1 LKPVAPYILLLLSGF
16 LLIPVSAQDFHFSG
30 FLHNQPYYNP
40 AYAAVPEMCEFSMTY
55 RNQWP
60 GIPAN
65 FVTYGATFIQ
75 PFPVIKSGIGVVFL
89 RDVEAGGV
97 ITKNSA
103 NLMYGYSFK
112 VSRTLHMTAGI
123 GASYVFRQFDP
134 STLVFASDLLNA
146 LGTPY
151 APVDISAYTKG
162 YPDFSAGLRGVFK
175 KDLILG
181 ISASHLTR
189 PMESFSGEQGSR
201 LPVKYSLYSSYALRP
216 WGKYNSNG
224 IKLTPSLLYVHQ
236 GITNELVWGTSAL
249 IKPLTAG
256 IWVRNNLSL
265 NFSSLIFSLGILQEK
280 YTFLYN
286 YDVNLTSVN
295 FLSTKTGAH
304 EVTFLVRFEYKKKK
318 SKAVNCPF

>member
-1 LKPVAPYILLLLSGF
+1 M
-16 LLIPVSAQDFHFSG
+16 
-30 FLHNQPYYNP
+30 HNQAYYNP
-40 AYAAVPEMCEFSMTY
+40 AYAAVPEMNEFSMTY

-75 PFPVIKSGIGVVFL
+75 PFSVIKSGIGVVFL

-97 ITKNSA
+97 ISKSSA
-103 NLMYGYSFK
+103 SLMYGYTFR
-112 VSRTLHMTAGI
+112 VSRALKMAAGI
-123 GASYVFRQFDP
+123 GASYVYRQFDP

-151 APVDISAYTKG
+151 PPVNISAYTRG
-162 YPDFSAGLRGVFK
+162 YPDFSIGLMGEYR
-175 KDLILG
+175 KDLTMG
-181 ISASHLTR
+181 ISAAHLTR
-189 PMESFSGEQGSR
+189 PAESFSGEPASR
-201 LPVKYSLYSSYALRP
+201 LPVKYGLFASYKFRTG
-216 WGKYNSNG
+216 GKYNRNG
-224 IKLTPSLLYVHQ
+224 IDLTPSLLYVHQ
-236 GITNELVWGTSAL
+236 GRTNELVWGTAAL

-256 IWVRNNLSL
+256 VWLRHNLSL
-265 NFSSLIFSLGILQEK
+265 NFSSMIFSLGILQKK

-304 EVTFLVRFEYKKKK
+304 EVTFLFRFEYKKKQ
-318 SKAVNCPF
+318 SKVVKCPS